1 VRHSGHDLVRTRLLA
16 RFAGALAGAG
26 SRAGYVRLVT
36 ELPRRVLDVPA
47 VGVLL
52 VDRDGVVVTGGAP
65 DGERFAGLFAR
76 QAWSGPVSECYR
88 AGHPVV
94 LSHDGAVEQGLADLA
109 AEMSRAEVTAV
120 DAAPLRVHQVTIGA
134 LAVYLD
140 ATPTSSYR
148 RLSQLVQV
156 VAGLGLTAHELRHD
170 LCSATDTVEDL
181 AAAIRRRAA
190 IEQATGIM
198 AERLHVTVGD
208 AATMLWECA
217 QARQVTLHVLA
228 AQVLAGR
235 NDLFD

>member
-1 VRHSGHDLVRTRLLA
+1 MHTRLLA
-16 RFAGALAGAG
+16 RFAGSLAGTC
-26 SRAGYVRLVT
+26 SRAGFVRLVT

-52 VDRDGVVVTGGAP
+52 VDHDGMVVTGGAP

-76 QAWSGPVSECYR
+76 QARSGPVSECYR
-88 AGHPVV
+88 AGSPVV
-94 LSHDGAVEQGLADLA
+94 LSYEGALEQGLADLA

-140 ATPTSSYR
+140 ATPTPSYR

-156 VAGLGLTAHELRHD
+156 VAGLGLTAYELRHD
-170 LCSATDTVEDL
+170 LCSATDTIEEL
-181 AAAIRRRAA
+181 AAAIAQRAA
-190 IEQATGIM
+190 IEQATGVM
-198 AERLHVTVGD
+198 AERWQVTIGD
-208 AATMLWECA
+208 AASMLRECA
-217 QARQVTLHVLA
+217 QARRVPLHELA
-228 AQVLAGR
+228 AQVVAGR